1 MTSSRQPETEP
12 VAGAGAAAR
21 NTRDPRTIQVL
32 GRYYLGQHLAS
43 GGMGSVHI
51 GLKVGAL
58 GFQRLVAIKRL
69 HPHLAGDAD
78 FAARFKNEIRL
89 VSPLTH
95 PNVVQTFDVV
105 ESDGGLALILE
116 FVEGVTLHQ
125 LLSDARAA
133 GVALPVPVAAG
144 VVSQALQGLHAA
156 HEAVDEAGNPL
167 ELVHRDVSP
176 QNIMIGKD
184 GLVKV
189 LDFGVAKATSETHVT
204 KAGQLTG
211 KAAYMAPEQV
221 SMRTLDRRTDVF
233 AAGVVLWE
241 SLTGERLFRAPGT
254 SESAA
259 LMNILE
265 LRVRAPSELR
275 AVLPAELDRLVLHA
289 LDREPS
295 RRFGTAR
302 DFALALEGALS
313 VASNSEISDTIAD
326 FCRARL
332 ARQAHRLQQFRDS
345 LLRDVTIVGAPEPE
359 FVTHSSLL
367 SEPSGGRTPPPAE
380 ANTAEVQGVLVDEG
394 GVPNAPPRRL
404 RAVFWLAAAAVIV
417 GVVLRQAPRR
427 STLTASSQS
436 PTLAS
441 MSARPPT
448 AANIAPVPVVTHAV
462 AESER
467 LAAATLAVPP
477 SSPDRRAQPS
487 RPSQRKAPPLSAHGE
502 RRRSGSASA
511 PRTTTVT
518 DPCSPPTHT
527 DAEGIRHFKP
537 ECL

>member
-1 MTSSRQPETEP
+1 MTSSREPEIGP

-21 NTRDPRTIQVL
+21 NTRDPRTIEVL

-78 FAARFKNEIRL
+78 FAARFKDEIRL

-116 FVEGVTLHQ
+116 LVEGVTLHE
-125 LLSDARAA
+125 LLSDAREA
-133 GVALPVPVAAG
+133 GVVLPVAVAAG
-144 VVSQALQGLHAA
+144 FVSQALHGLHAA
-156 HEAVDEAGNPL
+156 HEAVDENGNPL

-189 LDFGVAKATSETHVT
+189 LDFGVAKAASATHVT

-221 SMRTLDRRTDVF
+221 LMRSLDRRTDVF

-275 AVLPAELDRLVLHA
+275 AGISADLDRLVLHA
-289 LDREPS
+289 LDRDPS

-326 FCRARL
+326 FCGARL
-332 ARQAHRLQQFRDS
+332 ARRANRVQQFRDS
-345 LLRDVTIVGAPEPE
+345 LLRGVPIVGAPEPE
-359 FVTHSSLL
+359 VVTPPPLL

-380 ANTAEVQGVLVDEG
+380 SNTAEVQGVLLDEG
-394 GVPNAPPRRL
+394 GRPSAFPRRP
-404 RAVFWLAAAAVIV
+404 RTVFWLAAAAVLV

-427 STLTASSQS
+427 STLAASSQS
-436 PTLAS
+436 PTVAS
-441 MSARPPT
+441 MSARPPS
-448 AANIAPVPVVTHAV
+448 APKIAPLPVVPRAV

-467 LAAATLAVPP
+467 PATATLAVP
-477 SSPDRRAQPS
+477 SLSPDRRAQTS
-487 RPSQRKAPPLSAHGE
+487 RPSQRKAPPLSAHGK
-502 RRRSGSASA
+502 RGRSGSASV
-511 PRTTTVT
+511 PRMTVT
-518 DPCSPPTHT
+518 DPCSPPTYT
-527 DAEGIRHFKP
+527 DADGIRHFKP